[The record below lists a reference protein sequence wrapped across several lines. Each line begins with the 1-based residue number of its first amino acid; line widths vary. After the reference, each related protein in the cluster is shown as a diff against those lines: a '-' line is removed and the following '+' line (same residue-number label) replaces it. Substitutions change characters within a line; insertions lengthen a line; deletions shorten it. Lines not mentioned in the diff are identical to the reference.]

1 MEMIQQPSLF
11 AQMVDKLRNK
21 SNEELKIL
29 YLKFFASDLK
39 EEWQSITTTAD
50 FGNATEKDIV
60 KAIRK
65 NRYRYTVR
73 DGF

>member
-1 MEMIQQPSLF
+1 MEMIQQPYLF

-21 SNEELKIL
+21 SEEELKIL

-50 FGNATEKDIV
+50 FGNATEEDIV

-65 NRYRYTVR
+65 NRYPQ
-73 DGF
+73 